1 MRPSI
6 VDLPVLIV
14 LLTVWTYWTIVGV
27 MVNRRRRKTRK
38 LSGVLPEQRL
48 ETLMWI
54 AWVPLIAAWLTMP
67 WLALTHAAGVVALP
81 AFATADAVLP
91 LRFVAAAIGV
101 AALYGSI
108 RSWKQMGRHWTMAVT
123 RDEASTLLTAGMFSR
138 IRHPIYALSILL
150 MLATLAVL
158 PTWPMLVIAAV
169 HIALMSIKARN
180 EESFLIAAHGEAY
193 AHYVRSTGRFVP
205 RMSGR
210 R

>member
-1 MRPSI
+1 
-6 VDLPVLIV
+6 
-14 LLTVWTYWTIVGV
+14 
-27 MVNRRRRKTRK
+27 
-38 LSGVLPEQRL
+38 
-48 ETLMWI
+48 
-54 AWVPLIAAWLTMP
+54 
-67 WLALTHAAGVVALP
+67 
-81 AFATADAVLP
+81 
-91 LRFVAAAIGV
+91 
-101 AALYGSI
+101 
-108 RSWKQMGRHWTMAVT
+108 
-123 RDEASTLLTAGMFSR
+123 
-138 IRHPIYALSILL
+138 